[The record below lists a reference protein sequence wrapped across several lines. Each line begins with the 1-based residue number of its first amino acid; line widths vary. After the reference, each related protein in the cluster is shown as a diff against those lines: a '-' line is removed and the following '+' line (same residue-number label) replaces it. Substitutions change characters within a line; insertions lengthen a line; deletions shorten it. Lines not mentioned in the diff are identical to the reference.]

1 MKLLV
6 IALSG
11 IGDALMFTPALSLL
25 KENIKEIE
33 IDALVMYKGVKDI
46 YERTNYF
53 NEIHYFDFLNEPK
66 VKGFKF
72 VLGFRHKYSHSINV
86 YPSNRKEYN
95 LIQFLIG
102 AKNRGGVKYLRSDLT
117 ELGFLNTVRIQE
129 DDSAHNVQKNL
140 LLVKKLFNIESNSEH
155 SLLFNLSEG
164 DLNYANDF
172 LSSNSI
178 SQKDLVI
185 GFHPGCSTL
194 KNHIN
199 RRWEP
204 EKFSELAKLLTDN
217 ASAKVLIFG
226 GPDESELKETV
237 KRLAAR
243 EQVISV
249 NTENLAQTAA
259 IIKKCNI
266 FITNDS
272 SLMHVA
278 ASQGVK
284 TYAIIGPTNRNYIHP
299 WKTEYKII
307 SRDLSCSP
315 CFLYSPEPLNC
326 KRNDVKYKCIRELT
340 PEMVCS
346 ELQLKNN

>member
-11 IGDALMFTPALSLL
+11 IGDALMFTPALTLI

-33 IDALVMYKGVKDI
+33 IDALVMYNGVKDI

-53 NEIHYFDFLNEPK
+53 SKIHYFDFLNEPK
-66 VKGFKF
+66 VKALRF
-72 VLGFRHKYSHSINV
+72 VWNLRQNYSHSINV

-95 LIQFLIG
+95 LIQYLIG
-102 AKNRGGVKYLRSDLT
+102 AKKRGGVKYLRSDT
-117 ELGFLNTVRIQE
+117 AEFGFLNTIRTIE
-129 DDSAHNVQKNL
+129 DDSFHNVRENL
-140 LLVKKLFNIESNSEH
+140 LLVKKVFNIESDKEP
-155 SLLFNLSEG
+155 SLLFNLSEC
-164 DLNYANDF
+164 DLTYADEF
-172 LSSNSI
+172 LRSI
-178 SQKDLVI
+178 SISPEDMVI
-185 GFHPGCSTL
+185 GFHPGCSKL

-204 EKFSELAKLLTDN
+204 EKFSKLARLVTDN
-217 ASAKVLIFG
+217 HSAKVLLFG
-226 GPDESELKETV
+226 GPDELELKE
-237 KRLAAR
+237 KIKQLADRAN
-243 EQVISV
+243 VMSV
-249 NTENLAQTAA
+249 NTENLAQSAA
-259 IIKKCNI
+259 IIRRCDS

-299 WKTEYKII
+299 WKTDYKII
-307 SRDLSCSP
+307 SKDLSCSP
-315 CFLYSPEPLNC
+315 CFIYSPEPLNC

-340 PEMVCS
+340 PEMVYS
-346 ELQLKNN
+346 ELLLKK

>member
-11 IGDALMFTPALSLL
+11 IGDALMFTPALTLL
-25 KENIKEIE
+25 KENIKELE

-53 NEIHYFDFLNEPK
+53 SKIHYFDFLNEPK
-66 VKGFKF
+66 PAALKC
-72 VLGFRHKYSHSINV
+72 VLGLRRKYSHTVNV

-95 LIQFLIG
+95 LIQYLIG
-102 AKNRGGVKYLRSDLT
+102 AKKRGGVKYLRSDFT
-117 ELGFLNTVRIQE
+117 EFGFLNNIRIREE
-129 DDSAHNVQKNL
+129 DSLHNVRENL
-140 LLVKKLFNIESNSEH
+140 LIIKKLFSIKSDDEPP
-155 SLLFNLSEG
+155 LLFILSDS
-164 DLNYANDF
+164 DLNYADNF

-178 SQKDLVI
+178 SEKDLVI

-204 EKFSELAKLLTDN
+204 EKFAELAKLLIDN
-217 ASAKVLIFG
+217 EHAKVLLFG
-226 GPDESELKETV
+226 GSDESELKETI
-237 KRLAAR
+237 KRLANR
-243 EQVISV
+243 EHTISV

-259 IIKKCNI
+259 LIKKCNI

-299 WKTEYKII
+299 WKTEYTII

-315 CFLYSPEPLNC
+315 CFIYSPEPLNC
-326 KRNDVKYKCIRELT
+326 KRNDILYKCIRELS
-340 PEMVCS
+340 PEMVYS
-346 ELQLKNN
+346 ELQLKK